1 MCVTA
6 LKRGA
11 AMREFVAKDHV
22 IHSRGGQ
29 LVKESNGPADVG
41 RIVRQA
47 LTDAAGGLV
56 IHFHGGLVGEKA
68 ARKSAAGPLHR
79 TYAQKGG
86 AYPIFFVW
94 ESGFLE
100 APWNNRGELARE
112 LTKILDEDFF
122 RAVLKKVAKWA
133 LRQLPAGP
141 GVKGAGSGVSTGEL
155 AAEFDAFFE
164 RRRPTPPDALATLAS
179 AGVMPG
185 LRATAPEV
193 DELAAQIEEDLET
206 DAAFGATVE
215 AVANGLVSQPR
226 ATLKGSQVRISAKS
240 RITKEAAANLFGKR
254 AGAGAAAATLRGTW
268 TWLDIAKVLA
278 KIVIRVLRR
287 MRAGRGHGPYVTLV
301 EEVLRELYV
310 DKIGRYGWWDRM
322 KGDTADAFK
331 PGLEHAGTA
340 LLTELGKQIKPGP
353 TQPRITLVGHS
364 TGAIYICNL
373 LRAAAVHVPALQFDV
388 IFEAPAVTYAF
399 LAKTI
404 AEHGSRIRNFR
415 QFSMNDTREADDVL
429 VPVLYVSSL
438 LYFISGLLEHDP
450 DEPLVGM
457 ERYLTRKDIYTSA
470 AFPNV
475 QVCRDFFEKYRDSLV
490 WSPRLDNRPGLSS
503 DGQAHGEF
511 DDVDQPTMDS
521 VAHILARGF

>member
-1 MCVTA
+1 MCVT
-6 LKRGA
+6 LKRGF
-11 AMREFVAKDHV
+11 AMTGEFVAKDHV

-29 LVKESNGPADVG
+29 LVKASNGPTDVR
-41 RIVRQA
+41 RIVQLA
-47 LTDAAGGLV
+47 LDHAGGIV

-68 ARKSAAGPLHR
+68 ARKSAVGPLYR
-79 TYAQKGG
+79 TYAQEGH

-94 ESGFLE
+94 ESGLLE
-100 APWNNRGELARE
+100 APWNNRGELVRE

-122 RAVLKKVAKWA
+122 RAVLKKVGKWA

-141 GVKGAGSGVSTGEL
+141 GVRGAAANVRAGDL
-155 AAEFDAFFE
+155 AAEFDAFFK

-179 AGVMPG
+179 AGVMSG
-185 LRATAPEV
+185 LRATESEV
-193 DELAAQIEEDLET
+193 DELAAQIEEDLQS
-206 DAAFGATVE
+206 DADFRATVE
-215 AVANGLVSQPR
+215 AVVNGLASQPR
-226 ATLKGSQVRISAKS
+226 ATLKGSQARISAKS

-268 TWLDIAKVLA
+268 TWLDVAKVLA

-287 MRAGRGHGPYVTLV
+287 MHTGRGHGPYVTLV

-322 KGDTADAFK
+322 KGDTADAFR
-331 PGLEHAGTA
+331 PGVEHAGTA
-340 LLTELGKQIKPGP
+340 LLTELGKQIRPGSKR
-353 TQPRITLVGHS
+353 PRITLVGHS

-415 QFSMNDTREADDVL
+415 QFSMNDAREAGDVL

-457 ERYLTRKDIYTSA
+457 ERYLTQNNIYTSA
-470 AFPNV
+470 AFPNI
-475 QVCRDFFEKYRDSLV
+475 QLCREFFDKYQHGLV
-490 WSPRLDNRPGLSS
+490 WSRCFAGPGRNS
-503 DGQAHGEF
+503 DGKAHGEF
-511 DDVDQPTMDS
+511 DDVDQPTMAS
-521 VAHILARGF
+521 VAHILADGF